1 MSDNYMKLSHVR
13 HLKSGNIASSA
24 RVAAFAMLLLC

>member
-1 MSDNYMKLSHVR
+1 MPAEYAKLSHVR
-13 HLKSGNIASSA
+13 HLKSDNIASSA